1 MSMSGVGESRKGREE
16 ERLEEQSISV
26 VNDGRAKGQ
35 TIRLWP
41 LLDRWGV
48 MGFLRKIKAKKY
60 AADTL
65 QQVNKLYDGLNE
77 CWCETRK
84 WL

>member
-1 MSMSGVGESRKGREE
+1 MSRVGESRKRREE

-26 VNDGRAKGQ
+26 VSDGRAKGQ

-48 MGFLRKIKAKKY
+48 MGFLREEKAKKH

-65 QQVNKLYDGLNE
+65 RQVNKLCDGLSE